1 MPATQEEVQAFV
13 HKALGDIAGALTAAL
28 VNVGDQLGLY
38 RAMAGAGGLTP
49 AELAARTGTAE
60 RYVRE
65 WLAGQAGA
73 GYVTYD
79 AATGRYTLPD
89 AHAAALTD
97 DESPACV
104 LGGFQ
109 GMTGAMRATPKVI
122 E

>member
-1 MPATQEEVQAFV
+1 VSSSSARGTALALLSPREDRLMAATQEEVQAFV

-65 WLAGQAGA
+65 WLAGQAG
-73 GYVTYD
+73 GRD
-79 AATGRYTLPD
+79 RPHRPATGPLPPPPPP
-89 AHAAALTD
+89 
-97 DESPACV
+97 PAP
-104 LGGFQ
+104 L
-109 GMTGAMRATPKVI
+109 P
-122 E
+122 